1 MLSIKSFCWVLQL
14 AYSDNPRAVCKRGN
28 GCMYCTPCF
37 FLGIVVTLESSIFF
51 IAVQSS
57 FLSSVFRG
65 LTHEWITEHSKSP
78 LSVCVDAFSQ
88 NLQFFFKFS
97 FIVWPQIF
105 LFPETKDFCNF
116 SQGKTGLK
124 HQSLRFGGL
133 EVAENQAFTLLSNI
147 AHKNLLMK
155 ELLIRG
161 QEKGFESKL
170 VLFIAHHSAGFNPSA
185 QARGTGR

>member
-1 MLSIKSFCWVLQL
+1 M
-14 AYSDNPRAVCKRGN
+14 
-28 GCMYCTPCF
+28 
-37 FLGIVVTLESSIFF
+37 
-51 IAVQSS
+51 
-57 FLSSVFRG
+57 
-65 LTHEWITEHSKSP
+65 
-78 LSVCVDAFSQ
+78 DAFSQ

-185 QARGTGR
+185 QVRGTGR